1 MAKAYE
7 LVAKIMIED
16 ANGPHN
22 PVNYRLYVPLWGL
35 VSVVTNLIYGLYGN
49 MVTVGWWWFIDSVQ
63 LIYETSSTGMCEQWF
78 VVTTAL
84 CCDNRTA

>member
-1 MAKAYE
+1 MVNVWDTGFPE
-7 LVAKIMIED
+7 
-16 ANGPHN
+16 N
-22 PVNYRLYVPLWGL
+22 VNYRLYVPLWGL
-35 VSVVTNLIYGLYGN
+35 VFVVTNLMYSLYRN

-63 LIYETSSTGMCEQWF
+63 LIYETSSTGKCKQWF